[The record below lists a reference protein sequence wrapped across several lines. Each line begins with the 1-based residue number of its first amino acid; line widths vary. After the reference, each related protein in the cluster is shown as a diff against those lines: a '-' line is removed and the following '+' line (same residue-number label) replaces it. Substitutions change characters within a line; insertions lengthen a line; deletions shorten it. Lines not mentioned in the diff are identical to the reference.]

1 MADFMTRPELAE
13 LFVDLF
19 LLAASIVD
27 ISAARRVPWT
37 TTRGKANVF
46 FCLESVITWLFEL
59 LQSPPCE
66 QARFL
71 LGIREA
77 KIAVDHGWQ
86 QLAGRRCE
94 RVAS

>member
-66 QARFL
+66 QAHSYLVSGKPRLRWIMVGSNL
-71 LGIREA
+71 LVVVA
-77 KIAVDHGWQ
+77 K
-86 QLAGRRCE
+86 E
-94 RVAS
+94 